1 MDMSETRAALEARW
15 LDLTRRAMPAAAS
28 ARGWPVRFDHC
39 FQRILLDN
47 ATGGVWYDAIRK
59 RPAFRHATDAVLAR
73 AVALAEA
80 ALGEEADLAALNRA
94 SLAWRGKVGPGRRT
108 A

>member
-1 MDMSETRAALEARW
+1 MDPTDRAALEARW
-15 LDLTRRAMPAAAS
+15 LHLTRVELPAAAR
-28 ARGWPVRFDHC
+28 ARDWPVRLDHC

-47 ATGGVWYDAIRK
+47 ACGGRWYDHVPH
-59 RPAFRHATDAVLAR
+59 RPAYRHCSEGLLIR

-80 ALGEEADLAALNRA
+80 ALAGDADLHDLNRR
-94 SLAWRGKVGPGRRT
+94 SLWWRGKSR